1 MGLLLLAAPAEA
13 PVTVAEAQVQI
24 RSENPEEEALLAS
37 LIAAA
42 TANAEAYCR
51 RRFVTQQ
58 WRLLL
63 DMFPGGCGAWPPYTG
78 DAVAGGFVPW
88 SGMPTWYDEYA
99 LRAARRRRA
108 IVVPHPPLA
117 SVQNVK
123 YMDGDG
129 VQQTLDP
136 SVYVVRTAEVPGEIV
151 PAFGQ
156 VWPSP
161 RFQSDAVSVDFTCGY
176 GDAAAVPDAVKRAIL
191 MIVDNL
197 YENRGTQSPVQLYEI
212 PQAATWLLGP
222 CRVIRHAS

>member
-13 PVTVAEAQVQI
+13 PVTVDEAQIQV
-24 RSENPEEEALLAS
+24 RSENAEEVALLTS

-42 TANAEAYCR
+42 TSNAEAYCR

-63 DMFPGGCGAWPPYTG
+63 DLFPGGCGAWPPYTG
-78 DAVAGGFVPW
+78 DTVAGGFVPW

-123 YMDGDG
+123 YVDGAG
-129 VQQTLDP
+129 V
-136 SVYVVRTAEVPGEIV
+136 
-151 PAFGQ
+151 
-156 VWPSP
+156 
-161 RFQSDAVSVDFTCGY
+161 
-176 GDAAAVPDAVKRAIL
+176 
-191 MIVDNL
+191 
-197 YENRGTQSPVQLYEI
+197 
-212 PQAATWLLGP
+212 
-222 CRVIRHAS
+222 

>member
-1 MGLLLLAAPAEA
+1 MGLLLLAAPSEA

-24 RSENPEEEALLAS
+24 RSENPEEVELLTS
-37 LIAAA
+37 LISAA

-51 RRFVTQQ
+51 RRFVTQA

-63 DMFPGGCGAWPPYTG
+63 DSFPGGCGDWSFSTQGTIPG
-78 DAVAGGFVPW
+78 SFVPW
-88 SGMPTWYDEYA
+88 SGMPVWYDEYA

-117 SVQNVK
+117 SVENVK
-123 YMDGDG
+123 YIDGNG
-129 VQQTLDP
+129 VKQTLDP
-136 SVYVVRTAEVPGEIV
+136 SAYVVRLAEVPGEIV

-161 RFQSDAVSVDFTCGY
+161 RFQPDAVSVDFTAGY

-197 YENRGTQSPVQLYEI
+197 YENRGTQSPVQLHEI

-222 CRVIRHAS
+222 YRVIRHAA

>member
-13 PVTVAEAQVQI
+13 PVTVAEAQVQV
-24 RSENPEEEALLAS
+24 RSENAEEEGLLAS

-42 TANAEAYCR
+42 TANAESYCR
-51 RRFVTQQ
+51 RRFVTQE

-63 DMFPGGCGAWPPYTG
+63 DLFPGGCGAWPPYTG

-117 SVQNVK
+117 AVQNVK
-123 YMDGDG
+123 YVDGSG
-129 VQQTLDP
+129 VEQTLDP
-136 SVYVVRTAEVPGEIV
+136 SVYVVRPAEVPGEIV

-161 RFQSDAVSVDFTCGY
+161 RFQPDAVSVDFTAGY
-176 GDAAAVPDAVKRAIL
+176 GDAVAVPDAVKRAIL

-197 YENRGTQSPVQLYEI
+197 YENRGTQSPVQLHEI

-222 CRVIRHAS
+222 YRVIRHAA